1 MVVDP
6 VVACGHCYPCRVGR
20 PNVCAKLQVFGV
32 HRDGGFRD
40 RLVVPEGNAILVS
53 AGLPFAIAAL
63 AEPLSIAANVLSRTG
78 CTAEDTVLVYGAGT
92 VGVTVL
98 QVAKLFGARCLVADP
113 DAARLERARSF
124 GADVTLQS
132 GVDDIPAAVADEL
145 DGLGPSLVIDGA
157 GVPALLA
164 EACRV
169 VAPAGRI
176 GLLGFSPE
184 PTPVVQQLIVSKE
197 LTLAGSR
204 LNRRLLPQV
213 IEWLEQG
220 RLQPAAMITQTFAAT
235 DARAAFDLVENEPER
250 TIKVQLAFNE

>member
-1 MVVDP
+1 M
-6 VVACGHCYPCRVGR
+6 
-20 PNVCAKLQVFGV
+20 
-32 HRDGGFRD
+32 
-40 RLVVPEGNAILVS
+40 
-53 AGLPFAIAAL
+53 
-63 AEPLSIAANVLSRTG
+63 
-78 CTAEDTVLVYGAGT
+78 
-92 VGVTVL
+92 
-98 QVAKLFGARCLVADP
+98 ADP
-113 DAARLERARSF
+113 DAARLARARSF

-132 GVDDIPAAVADEL
+132 GVDDIPSAVAGEL
-145 DGLGPSLVIDGA
+145 GGLGPSLVNDGA
-157 GVPALLA
+157 GVPTLLA

-176 GLLGFSPE
+176 GLLGFSSE

-213 IEWLEQG
+213 VEWLEQG